1 MKTALTTEL
10 LQRLPRGVAC
20 LTIVLLAS
28 LVTKFAATAQSAETN
43 CTVQVQLLPAG
54 STAARVRV
62 IGSDQKFS
70 APADAIVRKTTREE
84 DYFYADN
91 TFAVSVPKGV
101 THFYF
106 SAGLESI
113 PSHITMD
120 VQSDITLPVPINRW
134 IEMRERGWYGGDSHV
149 HLHTGGPLAV
159 TVKDALVAARAE
171 GLHYSN
177 LCVSNNVGD
186 DIRDA
191 SLITG
196 KPHPLSTANHLLV
209 FGEEMRSS
217 IYGHMQFFG
226 IRELVTPQYTGFLDT
241 PNHHDYPA
249 NYTMAAEAV
258 RQGGIVTY
266 GHPMFKDQPLPFGD
280 DLTAD
285 NGAAREL
292 PIDAIL
298 GVAHAVDLM
307 SYNSDEDRSAELWYR
322 LLNCGLKLAA
332 CVGTDALL
340 DRSTDPL
347 GGSRVYVQ
355 VDGPLTMNKWLTGL
369 KQGRS
374 LVTNGPIPQLTIAGK
389 GPGDTCQLKEQGT
402 VRAHV
407 NVESYTPFHRVD
419 LIVNGKV
426 VNSRKT
432 SENAEANGFRLS
444 RYHVDVPITRSSWV
458 AVRVHGPDHPAIFD
472 GPAWAHTSPVYI
484 SLQQQPIVHREDAE
498 YFVDWIGR
506 LLRVVA
512 TRDRYAEAAD
522 RQRVEKLFQQAQQK
536 FRQLAE

>member
-120 VQSDITLPVPINRW
+120 VQSDSTLPVPINRW

-186 DIRDA
+186 AIRDA
-191 SLITG
+191 SSITG

-298 GVAHAVDLM
+298 GVAQAVDLM

-472 GPAWAHTSPVYI
+472 GPAWAHTSPVYV

>member
-472 GPAWAHTSPVYI
+472 GPAWAHTSPVYV

>member
-1 MKTALTTEL
+1 MKTAPTGGM
-10 LQRLPRGVAC
+10 LQQLPKGFTC
-20 LTIVLLAS
+20 LTIALLAS
-28 LVTKFAATAQSAETN
+28 LVPGFVATAQSTETN
-43 CTVQVQLLPAG
+43 YTVRIQLLPAG

-62 IGSDQKFS
+62 IGSDQKFY
-70 APADAIVRKTTREE
+70 APPDAIVRKTTREK

-101 THFYF
+101 THFFF

-113 PSHITMD
+113 PYHLEMD
-120 VQSDITLPVPINRW
+120 VQSDGTIPVPINRW
-134 IEMRERGWYGGDSHV
+134 IDMRARGWYGGDSHI

-298 GVAHAVDLM
+298 GVVQAIDLM

-355 VDGPLTMNKWLTGL
+355 VDGRLTMNKWLAGL

-389 GPGDTCQLKEQGT
+389 GPGETCQLKEQGT
-402 VRAHV
+402 VQAHV
-407 NVESYTPFHRVD
+407 NVESYTPFDRVD

-426 VNSRKT
+426 VHTQKSSPNSGT
-432 SENAEANGFRLS
+432 NGFRLS
-444 RYHVDVPITRSSWV
+444 RYDVDLPITRSSWV
-458 AVRVHGPDHPAIFD
+458 AVRVHGPDHPEIFD
-472 GPAWAHTSPVYI
+472 GPAWAHTSPVYL

-536 FRQLAE
+536 FRQLAK

>member
-432 SENAEANGFRLS
+432 SENAAANGFRLS

>member
-1 MKTALTTEL
+1 MKTALTTEQ

-298 GVAHAVDLM
+298 GVAQAVDLM

-432 SENAEANGFRLS
+432 SGNAEANGFRLS
-444 RYHVDVPITRSSWV
+444 RYHVDVPITRSSWI

-512 TRDRYAEAAD
+512 TRDRYAAAAD

>member
-1 MKTALTTEL
+1 MKTAPTAGPR
-10 LQRLPRGVAC
+10 QRLQSGLTC
-20 LTIVLLAS
+20 LTIGLLAS
-28 LVTKFAATAQSAETN
+28 LVMGFINTAQSAETN
-43 CTVQVQLLPAG
+43 YTVQIQLLPAG
-54 STAARVRV
+54 SAAARVRV

-70 APADAIVRKTTREE
+70 APADAVVRKTTREE
-84 DYFYADN
+84 DYFYADD
-91 TFAVSVPKGV
+91 TFTVNVPRGV

-113 PSHITMD
+113 PYHLEID
-120 VQSDITLPVPINRW
+120 VQSDTTLPVPINRW
-134 IEMRERGWYGGDSHV
+134 IDMRARGWYGGDSHV

-191 SLITG
+191 PLITG
-196 KPHPLSTANHLLV
+196 KPHPLSTASHLLV

-280 DLTAD
+280 DPTAD

-292 PIDAIL
+292 PVDAIL

-347 GGSRVYVQ
+347 GGSRVYVR

-369 KQGRS
+369 KRGRS
-374 LVTNGPIPQLTIAGK
+374 LVTNGPIPHLTIAGQ
-389 GPGDTCQLKEQGT
+389 GPGETCQLKEKGT
-402 VRAHV
+402 VRALV
-407 NVESYTPFHRVD
+407 NVESYVPFDRVD

-426 VNSRKT
+426 VHSQKNSPNSGT
-432 SENAEANGFRLS
+432 TGFRRS
-444 RYHVDVPITRSSWV
+444 RYHVDLPITRSSWA
-458 AVRVHGPDHPAIFD
+458 AVRVHGPDHPEIFD
-472 GPAWAHTSPVYI
+472 GPAWAHTSPVYL
-484 SLQQQPIVHREDAE
+484 SVQQQPIVHREDAA

>member
-1 MKTALTTEL
+1 MKTALTTEQ

-91 TFAVSVPKGV
+91 TFSVSVPKGV

-298 GVAHAVDLM
+298 GVAQAVDLM

-432 SENAEANGFRLS
+432 SGNAEANGFRLS
-444 RYHVDVPITRSSWV
+444 RYHVDVPITRSSWI

-512 TRDRYAEAAD
+512 TRDRYAAAAD

>member
-1 MKTALTTEL
+1 MKTAPTAGPQLRLQSGLT
-10 LQRLPRGVAC
+10 C
-20 LTIVLLAS
+20 LTIGLLTS
-28 LVTKFAATAQSAETN
+28 LVMGFINTAQSAETN

-84 DYFYADN
+84 DYFYADD
-91 TFAVSVPKGV
+91 TFTVSVPRGV

-113 PSHITMD
+113 PSHIKVD
-120 VQSDITLPVPINRW
+120 IQSDTTLPVPINRW
-134 IEMRERGWYGGDSHV
+134 IDMRDRGWYGGDSHV

-196 KPHPLSTANHLLV
+196 KPHPLSTASHLLV

-374 LVTNGPIPQLTIAGK
+374 LVTNGPIPQLTIDGQ
-389 GPGDTCQLKEQGT
+389 GPGETCQLTEQKT

-407 NVESYTPFHRVD
+407 SVESYTAFDRVD
-419 LIVNGKV
+419 LIVNGEV
-426 VNSRKT
+426 VHTHKSPP
-432 SENAEANGFRLS
+432 NAQANGYRLS
-444 RYHVDVPITRSSWV
+444 RYHVDLPITRSSWV
-458 AVRVHGPDHPAIFD
+458 AVRVRGPDHPAIFD
-472 GPAWAHTSPVYI
+472 GPAWAHTSPVYL
-484 SLQQQPIVHREDAE
+484 SLQQQPIVHREDAA

>member
-120 VQSDITLPVPINRW
+120 VQSDSTLPVPINRW

-432 SENAEANGFRLS
+432 SENAGANGFRLS

-472 GPAWAHTSPVYI
+472 GPAWAHTSPVYV

>member
-1 MKTALTTEL
+1 MKTAPTTGL

-28 LVTKFAATAQSAETN
+28 LVTKFAPTAQSAETN

-113 PSHITMD
+113 PSHIALD
-120 VQSDITLPVPINRW
+120 VQSDITIPVPIHRW

-159 TVKDALVAARAE
+159 TVQDALVAARAE

-226 IRELVTPQYTGFLDT
+226 IRKLVTPQYTGFLDT

-322 LLNCGLKLAA
+322 LLNCGLKLSA

-374 LVTNGPIPQLTIAGK
+374 LVTNGPIPQITIAGK
-389 GPGDTCQLKEQGT
+389 GPGDTCQLKAQGT
-402 VRAHV
+402 IRVQV

-444 RYHVDVPITRSSWV
+444 RYHVDVPITKSSWV

-472 GPAWAHTSPVYI
+472 GPAWAHTSPVYV
-484 SLQQQPIVHREDAE
+484 SVQEQPIVHREDAE

-512 TRDRYAEAAD
+512 TRDRYAEAVD

>member
-1 MKTALTTEL
+1 MKTAPTAGPR
-10 LQRLPRGVAC
+10 QRLQSGLTC
-20 LTIVLLAS
+20 LTIGLLAS
-28 LVTKFAATAQSAETN
+28 LVMGFINTAQSAETN
-43 CTVQVQLLPAG
+43 YTVQIQLLPAG
-54 STAARVRV
+54 SAAARVRV

-70 APADAIVRKTTREE
+70 APADAVVRKTTREE
-84 DYFYADN
+84 DYFYADD
-91 TFAVSVPKGV
+91 TFTVNVPRGV

-113 PSHITMD
+113 PYHLEID
-120 VQSDITLPVPINRW
+120 VQSDTTLPVPINRW
-134 IEMRERGWYGGDSHV
+134 IDMRARGWYGGDSHV

-191 SLITG
+191 PLITG
-196 KPHPLSTANHLLV
+196 KPHPLSTASHLLV

-280 DLTAD
+280 DPTAD

-292 PIDAIL
+292 PVDAIL

-374 LVTNGPIPQLTIAGK
+374 FVTNGPIPQLTIDGQ
-389 GPGDTCQLKEQGT
+389 GPGDTCQLKEQKT

-407 NVESYTPFHRVD
+407 TVESYTAFDRVD
-419 LIVNGKV
+419 LIVNGEV
-426 VNSRKT
+426 VHTHKSPP
-432 SENAEANGFRLS
+432 NAGANGFRIS
-444 RYHVDVPITRSSWV
+444 RYHVDLPITRSSWV

-472 GPAWAHTSPVYI
+472 GPAWAHTSPVYL
-484 SLQQQPIVHREDAE
+484 SLQQQPIVHRADAA

-512 TRDRYAEAAD
+512 TRDRYAAAAD
-522 RQRVEKLFQQAQQK
+522 RQRVEKLFRHAQQK